1 MFITMYVYEYLFLYA
16 VLFMERTGS
25 GIGETLASR
34 IMYAGSKI
42 RLNNARY
49 LVYSIVDAI
58 VDEVS

>member
-1 MFITMYVYEYLFLYA
+1 
-16 VLFMERTGS
+16 MERTGS

-58 VDEVS
+58 VDEVSQTELIVIVSIIILRVH

>member
-1 MFITMYVYEYLFLYA
+1 
-16 VLFMERTGS
+16 MERTGS

-58 VDEVS
+58 VDEVRQLNILFAVT